1 MPTTYA
7 IPDGR
12 TVMAATTFNGIT
24 GGTQTITNTVNGV
37 GFQPDFVWM
46 KLRSGVQDHFLID
59 SVRGSSNY
67 VSSNT
72 TAAEVTGATA
82 FLTSFNS
89 NGWSLGSGGYGNGV
103 TVVGWNWKAGGTAV
117 SNTAGSITSSVS
129 ANTTAGFSV
138 VTYTGTG
145 VAATIGH
152 GLGVA
157 PSMMITKNRTSGAQA
172 WHCYHASLG
181 NSAVIFLNTTA
192 AQSTGSADWWNNTTP
207 TSSVFSVGTGGATNG
222 NTQAI
227 VAYCFAAVA
236 GYSAFGSFTGN
247 GSADGPFVYTGF
259 RPAFVM
265 AKLSSATG
273 DWNMVDDMRQTYNDA
288 SGNPVLRANLSSA
301 EEDVD
306 TMQGQMDILSNGF
319 KLRSNN
325 SSLNASGGTIIY
337 AAFAKSP
344 FKYANAR

>member
-117 SNTAGSITSSVS
+117 SNTAGSITSTVS
-129 ANTTAGFSV
+129 AGATQGFSV
-138 VTYTGTG
+138 VTYTGTNASG
-145 VAATIGH
+145 NQSVGH

-157 PSMMITKNRTSGAQA
+157 PSMIIAKSRTTANG
-172 WHCYHASLG
+172 WVIYHSSLG
-181 NSAVIFLNTTA
+181 SNAYIFFDTA
-192 AQSTGSADWWNNTTP
+192 ASGTLANYWGTGITSTAFG
-207 TSSVFSVGTGGATNG
+207 VYTGGAGG
-222 NTQAI
+222 NNINAANM
-227 VAYCFAAVA
+227 VAYCFAAVK
-236 GYSAFGSFTGN
+236 GFSAFGSYTGN
-247 GSADGPFVYTGF
+247 GSADGPFVYTNF
-259 RPAFVM
+259 RPRFVLT
-265 AKLSSATG
+265 KRTDSLS
-273 DWNMVDDMRQTYNDA
+273 DWNLHDTSRDSYNVA
-288 SGNPVLRANLSSA
+288 PTSLFPNTSNA
-301 EEDVD
+301 D
-306 TMQGQMDILSNGF
+306 TSPYYMDINSNGF
-319 KLRSNN
+319 KIRDSG
-325 SSLNASGGTIIY
+325 SSLNTSGGTYIY
-337 AAFAKSP
+337 MCFAENAFK
-344 FKYANAR
+344 FANAR